1 MNFVK
6 DNDHDSFYQQIK
18 ACTYFYL
25 DKIECIEKYDL
36 ISLLDKLRNLKKW
49 HGSNHPSL
57 PGILQ
62 RIVNLFD
69 HFNLSQF
76 SILFLL
82 EQLRVEK
89 FYLGFQNL
97 DLVHTLCKIGNFFS
111 NNNQLLEAEAYFS
124 EGFSILNHHNKR
136 GRVYADI
143 IYNLGMIKHH
153 KCLFVDASIAFD
165 LALEEQRATV
175 GEMHPDVAEMCLN
188 IGDMQVEV
196 GKLDNA
202 VDKYLEALIILRVT
216 HGNRYFKVC
225 KILYKIGVIHKIR
238 GEYDDGLNAFNQAL
252 DIARNEMN
260 EVEFLIVILNEMS
273 QIYQHKE
280 DVRNVIN
287 IFEEIINI
295 IKLKLGGRHAC
306 VAIVLQLLRNIYK
319 ENGMIENSDITTQ
332 EIQDIFVNPSNQEH
346 WDDFSDTLIEL
357 FGYPLDDSIELVAA
371 AAA

>member
-1 MNFVK
+1 
-6 DNDHDSFYQQIK
+6 
-18 ACTYFYL
+18 
-25 DKIECIEKYDL
+25 
-36 ISLLDKLRNLKKW
+36 
-49 HGSNHPSL
+49 
-57 PGILQ
+57 
-62 RIVNLFD
+62 
-69 HFNLSQF
+69 
-76 SILFLL
+76 
-82 EQLRVEK
+82 
-89 FYLGFQNL
+89 
-97 DLVHTLCKIGNFFS
+97 
-111 NNNQLLEAEAYFS
+111 
-124 EGFSILNHHNKR
+124 
-136 GRVYADI
+136 
-143 IYNLGMIKHH
+143 MIKHH

-196 GKLDNA
+196 GKLDDA

-216 HGNRYFKVC
+216 HGNRHFKVC

-252 DIARNEMN
+252 DIARNEIN